1 MTTLPDGGFVVT
13 RASRGQDGSGLGIYG
28 QRFAARLAAEVG
40 TEGNDTLNGREE
52 TNRFF
57 GLGGDVSLNGHC
69 GNDRLEGSAGN
80 DILFGERTRTR

>member
-1 MTTLPDGGFVVT
+1 M
-13 RASRGQDGSGLGIYG
+13 
-28 QRFAARLAAEVG
+28 G